1 MNWAILS
8 FINTFNYFLQSS
20 FYPLPVF
27 PPIALYPIP
36 PRPSPKGCPFFPL
49 LQASPLSV
57 ASILSRVT
65 RIFSHWGQTR
75 QSSDAHV
82 SGDFGPAHICCM
94 VGGSVLETT
103 QGSAYGV
110 ASSSALYTLSPAQ
123 PQESSTSVQWLS
135 VIIWICFS
143 HLLDGPL
150 RGKPCWPP
158 VYKQTIASV
167 IVSSAC
173 KEQPLE
179 MDPKL
184 GQSLN
189 LFFPQSRLHFCSYT
203 TLMAEK
209 HLKKYPSP

>member
-1 MNWAILS
+1 M
-8 FINTFNYFLQSS
+8 
-20 FYPLPVF
+20 
-27 PPIALYPIP
+27 
-36 PRPSPKGCPFFPL
+36 
-49 LQASPLSV
+49 
-57 ASILSRVT
+57 SILPTPSGLPTQCGLNSLKGYTHLLPLRPDQAVLWCT
-65 RIFSHWGQTR
+65 CVWGLWT
-75 QSSDAHV
+75 SSYMLHGWWLSAWDY
-82 SGDFGPAHICCM
+82 SGVWISWDCW
-94 VGGSVLETT
+94 S
-103 QGSAYGV
+103 SYGV

-203 TLMAEK
+203 TLEI
-209 HLKKYPSP
+209 LSRTNRQSTVL